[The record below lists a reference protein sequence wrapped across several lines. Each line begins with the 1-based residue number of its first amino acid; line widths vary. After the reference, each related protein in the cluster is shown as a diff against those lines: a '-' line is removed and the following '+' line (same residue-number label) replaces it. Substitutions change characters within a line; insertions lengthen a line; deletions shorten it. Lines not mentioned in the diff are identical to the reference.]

1 MQVKRKTTIPVT
13 TEWLVPQGKTL
24 DPFGTS
30 KEQSGNIVFTS
41 VGKLK
46 ISLARPR
53 LECLKA
59 YVWVCVHECV
69 CVCVFMYV
77 GVYERVR
84 GKSMCEY
91 VPVTY

>member
-1 MQVKRKTTIPVT
+1 MTCPSGQNPGPFWNIKGAEWEHRVYKFWEIENFLGKTT
-13 TEWLVPQGKTL
+13 
-24 DPFGTS
+24 FGML
-30 KEQSGNIVFTS
+30 EGVC
-41 VGKLK
+41 VGV
-46 ISLARPR
+46 
-53 LECLKA
+53 C
-59 YVWVCVHECV
+59 VCVHECV